1 MEAQFGAQANYLVDF
16 PHLCEYLSAA
26 AEVIA
31 AKDKS
36 AWMPEKKKLAERQS
50 LAGGS
55 GKSTTLR
62 RRSRHSRPRGP
73 GPCLLSLYLQ
83 PHSIFGLQR
92 RPGSR
97 PAHRFGRDR
106 ECSRLC
112 VPEAAQDLRCL
123 VEDGK
128 SKKGNRST
136 GVTGERGLGR
146 ILDQRA
152 SGGCVN

>member
-1 MEAQFGAQANYLVDF
+1 KE
-16 PHLCEYLSAA
+16 
-26 AEVIA
+26 
-31 AKDKS
+31 
-36 AWMPEKKKLAERQS
+36 KLAERQS

-62 RRSRHSRPRGP
+62 RRSRHPRPRGP

-112 VPEAAQDLRCL
+112 VSEAAQDLRCL

-128 SKKGNRST
+128 SKKGKI
-136 GVTGERGLGR
+136 G
-146 ILDQRA
+146 RA
-152 SGGCVN
+152 SCREREKMTEE

>member
-1 MEAQFGAQANYLVDF
+1 MFYFFFFNDTATTEIYT
-16 PHLCEYLSAA
+16 LSLHDALP
-26 AEVIA
+26 IC
-31 AKDKS
+31 
-36 AWMPEKKKLAERQS
+36 
-50 LAGGS
+50 
-55 GKSTTLR
+55 
-62 RRSRHSRPRGP
+62 
-73 GPCLLSLYLQ
+73 PCLLSLYLQ